1 MTNVILVNNHAQTTF
16 VRLAQKQD
24 TLSTFSKTYQSPP
37 KTYQKTFSMFS
48 NIVSVSNNATTN
60 VNSYNGYEEVVN
72 DDPSDEF
79 TEYPAGSLKFSAY
92 HYHSNRNPFYVL
104 FIKNGSSIYIEVMND
119 YTRRHKIVDD
129 IVMPFD
135 VMLKND
141 DLKKLYDLS
150 VMMVNTDDAIY
161 YDRIGVA
168 TKRLIQTYDTD
179 SEDYS
184 SDEEDSNEEEAKAR
198 AEAKAKAKAE
208 KPKPVVRHWCISCDT
223 VWKYLRV
230 SKSEQLNCYFN
241 MNPFTYEYNMD
252 SEKNINGF
260 MRSFDAFIKYNKV
273 PPAIEAIIV
282 ANHEYS
288 LRLAR

>member
-1 MTNVILVNNHAQTTF
+1 MYVL
-16 VRLAQKQD
+16 RKKQD
-24 TLSTFSKTYQSPP
+24 SFINPFKDLPSQKTYQ
-37 KTYQKTFSMFS
+37 KTYQKTFTMFS
-48 NIVSVSNNATTN
+48 NIVSVSNNATTK
-60 VNSYNGYEEVVN
+60 VNSYNGYEDVVN
-72 DDPSDEF
+72 DDPHDEF
-79 TEYPAGSLKFSAY
+79 TKYPAGSLKFSAY

-104 FIKNGSSIYIEVMND
+104 FIKNGSLIYIEMMNE
-119 YTRRHKIVDD
+119 YTRRHKIVED

-135 VMLKND
+135 AMLKND

-184 SDEEDSNEEEAKAR
+184 SDEYEEDSNVNEEERAKAR
-198 AEAKAKAKAE
+198 AEAKAKAE
-208 KPKPVVRHWCISCDT
+208 KPKPVIRHWCISCDT
-223 VWKYLRV
+223 VWKSLRV

-241 MNPFTYEYNMD
+241 MNPFTYEYEVD

-282 ANHEYS
+282 ANYEYS
-288 LRLAR
+288 LRLVR